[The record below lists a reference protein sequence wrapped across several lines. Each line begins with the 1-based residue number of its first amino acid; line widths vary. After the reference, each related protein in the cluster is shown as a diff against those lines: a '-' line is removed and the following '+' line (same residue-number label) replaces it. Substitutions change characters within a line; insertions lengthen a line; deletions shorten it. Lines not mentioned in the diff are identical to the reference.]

1 MAEQELIVAAAEAGA
16 RLDAYL
22 AAHPELALSRSRV
35 QQLIEAGHISVS
47 GHPVKS
53 KYRVQAG
60 DSVHVAVPEP
70 VPSVLEPEAIPLDV
84 VYEDADLLVVNK
96 PRNLVVHPAA
106 GHAGGTLVNA
116 LLDHVDDLSG
126 IGGVERPGIVH
137 RLDKDT
143 TGLLVVAKTEAAHR
157 SLTAQI
163 QSRELRREYLALV
176 AGDVAEGSGRI
187 EAPIGRHPT
196 DRKRMAVQ
204 GHGGR
209 EATTHFSVLERFPS
223 YTLLLCRL
231 ETGRTHQIRVHLAYI
246 GHPVV
251 GDPVYGP
258 RKGFPGLTAQFLH
271 AARLGLRHPT
281 SGEWL
286 QFEAPL
292 PADMAAVLARL
303 RAGHRP

>member
-1 MAEQELIVAAAEAGA
+1 MRSQELIVAAAEAGL
-16 RLDAYL
+16 RLDTFVAGRG
-22 AAHPELALSRSRV
+22 ELSLSRSRA
-35 QQLIEAGHISVS
+35 QQLIES
-47 GHPVKS
+47 GHVTVAGRAVKAAY
-53 KYRVQAG
+53 KVQAG
-60 DSVHVAVPEP
+60 DAVGVAVPEP
-70 VPSVLEPEAIPLDV
+70 EPSPLAAEAIPLDI
-84 VYEDADLLVVNK
+84 VYEDAHLLVINK
-96 PRNLVVHPAA
+96 PRGLVVHPAA
-106 GHAGGTLVNA
+106 GHDSGTLVNA
-116 LLDHVDDLSG
+116 LLGRGEELPG

-143 TGLLVVAKTEAAHR
+143 TGLMVVAKTEAAHR
-157 SLTAQI
+157 ALTAQI

-187 EAPIGRHPT
+187 EAPIGRHST

-204 GHGGR
+204 VRDGR
-209 EATTHFSVLERFPS
+209 EAVTHFSVAERFAS

-258 RKGFPGLTAQFLH
+258 RKAVPGLSAQFLH
-271 AARLGLRHPT
+271 AARLGLRHPAT
-281 SGEWL
+281 GQWL

-292 PADMAAVLARL
+292 PSDMAAVLHRL
-303 RAGHRP
+303 RAGGR